1 MQKALPRRQYKSQA
15 LTFHF
20 RPFLRN
26 WGGMGRNCSRCR
38 AKIARGRGTRESWEG
53 SKTERGV
60 RDGKATDAR
69 ENNVGQNTQ
78 AFHGPRNPPFW
89 VHFQG
94 KTTNAPCG
102 TRAPTDFPGLTT
114 LPPRTAG
121 PSGRPPLPRA
131 PNAPPS
137 SQRRRPAC
145 NGLVPPPPPKPG
157 AKDARRRSESNLR
170 TPTLPPHPGRRLPAG
185 PPAERLTSAAR
196 GGRLRRH
203 RTSNMAAAAQAAH
216 IRSADGDGTGS
227 GSERERRAASSRQPW
242 RRRQA
247 RSADADSP
255 GHPPG
260 LLPASRLP

>member
-1 MQKALPRRQYKSQA
+1 
-15 LTFHF
+15 
-20 RPFLRN
+20 
-26 WGGMGRNCSRCR
+26 MGRNCSRCR

-78 AFHGPRNPPFW
+78 AFHGLRNPPFW

-102 TRAPTDFPGLTT
+102 TRAPTDFLGLTT

-137 SQRRRPAC
+137 SHSRRPAC

-157 AKDARRRSESNLR
+157 AQDARQRGESNLR
-170 TPTLPPHPGRRLPAG
+170 TPTLPPHPQPSADCTSSRRTAHLCRPGR
-185 PPAERLTSAAR
+185 
-196 GGRLRRH
+196 
-203 RTSNMAAAAQAAH
+203 QAA
-216 IRSADGDGTGS
+216 
-227 GSERERRAASSRQPW
+227 
-242 RRRQA
+242 
-247 RSADADSP
+247 
-255 GHPPG
+255 PP
-260 LLPASRLP
+260 PHS